1 MVLSA
6 LFVLMLPAPLATA
19 SSSSA
24 GAITPVTVTGIS
36 HSMLPVEGTL
46 TVTVH
51 GTGFVQSRHAVCQ
64 VSNLPGAAVSFD
76 THVVPA
82 TVINSTALRCRPTP
96 VHSDGLGALTVS
108 MDNRTFLP
116 NASVPVRFFP
126 LFSVAI
132 GRRPYIYETK
142 GTVLIDPGG
151 QSGFDWEREML
162 ALTGGSCGF
171 EAAVGTYRLFT
182 QPASH
187 LSGSV
192 LFLAFDLTELPNTL
206 VGTLNVS
213 ITCKSGL
220 RLNKYREFQRYPPP
234 QSRGVVVSQVDH
246 SRAGLLV
253 DGEPWIGI
261 GWYYSTLDQGIYEP
275 GYGPDREV
283 IAELAKAGVTQLM
296 IYSFVDEVTGGEGPN
311 ITERRLI
318 LDQCAAVGI
327 KVMVQM
333 TALIDAVVGNNGD
346 DPAPKPGRNSSKD
359 WAALSSTVAEL
370 KTHPAVLGWYLC
382 DDCCE
387 SMEFNTVLM
396 WQAYRDIKFL
406 DPYHVTI
413 GAVDCGDTW
422 MYSDGEMGPGASDT
436 GRLSLD
442 LPMIENYNTDLSA
455 HATAI
460 AAGGS

>member
-1 MVLSA
+1 MLSGLLVLT
-6 LFVLMLPAPLATA
+6 LPSLAA
-19 SSSSA
+19 S
-24 GAITPVTVTGIS
+24 GGLVTVTSLS
-36 HSMLPVEGTL
+36 HSVLPVEGTL

-51 GTGFVQSRHAVCQ
+51 GTGFVQSPHGTVCR

-82 TVINSTALRCRPTP
+82 TVLNSTALRCTPAP
-96 VHSDGLGALTVS
+96 VHSDGLGTLTVS
-108 MDNRTFLP
+108 MDNRTFSQ
-116 NASVPVRFFP
+116 NASVPIQFYP

-132 GRRPYIYETK
+132 GRRPYISETQ

-151 QSGFDWEREML
+151 QSGSDWEREML
-162 ALTGGSCGF
+162 TLTGGSCGF
-171 EAAVGTYRLFT
+171 EASVGSHRLFT
-182 QPASH
+182 QPAYRV
-187 LSGSV
+187 SGSV
-192 LFLAFDLTELPNTL
+192 LSIPFDLTKLPATL
-206 VGTLNVS
+206 VDTLNVS
-213 ITCKSGL
+213 IACKTGL
-220 RLNKYREFQRYPPP
+220 RLNKYREFQRYPPANG
-234 QSRGVVVSQVDH
+234 SVSVSQVDH

-253 DGEPWIGI
+253 DGEPWIGL

-275 GYGPDREV
+275 GYAADRKA
-283 IAELAKAGVTQLM
+283 IAELAKTGVTQLM

-318 LDQCAAVGI
+318 LDQCQAVGV
-327 KVMVQM
+327 KVMVKM
-333 TALIDAVVGNNGD
+333 TALIDAVVGNNGNA
-346 DPAPKPGRNSSKD
+346 PTPKPGRNTSKD

-370 KTHPAVLGWYLC
+370 KEHPAVLGWYLC

-396 WQAYRDIKFL
+396 RQAYIDIKFL

-413 GAVDCGDTW
+413 GAIDCGDTW
-422 MYSDGEMGPGASDT
+422 MYSDGEMSPGATDT

-442 LPMIENYNTDLSA
+442 VPMIENYNIDLAA

-460 AAGGS
+460 AAGGSYEAQ